1 MPRCEGVTAIP
12 VSYTHLKL
20 ALDIGSMILE
30 EMPIQEILK
39 QASHRNQYRYEFV
52 KNRKK
57 QDAILAVCETG
68 IGTAEKIS
76 KLMEDSLPKTCLLY
90 TSRCV

>member
-1 MPRCEGVTAIP
+1 MKRMDIGIINNVT
-12 VSYTHLKL
+12 TKL

-52 KNRKK
+52 KIVKNKM
-57 QDAILAVCETG
+57 LF
-68 IGTAEKIS
+68 
-76 KLMEDSLPKTCLLY
+76 
-90 TSRCV
+90 